1 MRQHILLFEQLEVAK
16 AMWAFISHHLG
27 SNEELRTKLERVEA
41 DLVVAYKVVADGVE
55 ALKLVEGEKEVVRV
69 EADQLKEKGDAMEA
83 KFKGVE

>member
-1 MRQHILLFEQLEVAK
+1 
-16 AMWAFISHHLG
+16 MWAFISHHLG